1 MSNKNNKKND
11 PPRKDPPRNDPP
23 RNDPPRKDPP
33 KADVKTFQNIVNAV
47 SQKSTPASPTIKLG
61 GEKVNVSNLGKT
73 LNQDELKKLEKK
85 TGLTPESIIAKVKD
99 KLDIKIGSGS
109 RTYAASW
116 QPPGTNPPPPLEDE
130 RDKKIGDLNAQI
142 DDLTDKV
149 TLFENLGTLTESVT
163 QIGADA
169 DRDVAQA
176 YADAQTYGYDK
187 EAEWRKDVA
196 NIEVKGKLDLQPI
209 INAGLARVAEIEGQA
224 SRDVAETTGKY
235 GLQSMQTRSEAD
247 KSIGKMQLAGGMY
260 GLLGAAFG

>member
-1 MSNKNNKKND
+1 MSKKN
-11 PPRKDPPRNDPP
+11 KDKKDSPRNDPP
-23 RNDPPRKDPP
+23 KKDPPKKDPP

-47 SQKSTPASPTIKLG
+47 SQKSQPASPTIRLG
-61 GEKVNVSNLGKT
+61 GEKVNVNNIGKK
-73 LNQDELKKLEKK
+73 LNPDELKKLEKK
-85 TGLTPESIIAKVKD
+85 TGLTPESIITKLKD
-99 KLDIKIGSGS
+99 RTDVNIGSGS
-109 RTYAASW
+109 KKYARSW
-116 QPPGTNPPPPLEDE
+116 QPPGTNPPPPSEDD
-130 RDKKIGDLNAQI
+130 RDKTINDLSAQI
-142 DDLTDKV
+142 NDLTNKV
-149 TLFENLGTLTESVT
+149 TAFDNLGTLTESVT

-176 YADAQTYGYDK
+176 YADAQTYGYGK

-196 NIEVKGKLDLQPI
+196 NIEVTGKLNLQPI

-247 KSIGKMQLAGGMY
+247 KTIGKMQLAGGMY